1 MKIFYTSRE
10 LSRKFNIN
18 LARWKRWTR
27 EFLSPDPLGGLQSGY
42 ARQYSHDEA
51 FTVVLAGHLV
61 AELKFSIP
69 ETKQI
74 LNDLRQWLVDHNFY
88 LYSSKSAKSIGSR
101 SATANGYQ
109 IAITGPSAEHA
120 SESGLSYRIRDI
132 LGDDVMI
139 VDGVRTRC
147 LQFTEYFI
155 EPSADHLRRYD
166 TESSRVVNISG
177 LYKKFMDCL
186 DK

>member
-1 MKIFYTSRE
+1 MITFYTSRE
-10 LSRKFNIN
+10 LSRKFNVN

-74 LNDLRQWLVDHNFY
+74 LNDLRQWLMDHDFY
-88 LYSSKSAKSIGSR
+88 LYTSKSAKSIGSR
-101 SATANGYQ
+101 LANANGYQ
-109 IAITGPSAEHA
+109 IAIAGPSAEHT
-120 SESGLSYRIRDI
+120 SESGLSYRIRGI
-132 LGDDVMI
+132 LGDDVVT
-139 VDGVRTRC
+139 VDGVRTRR
-147 LQFTEYFI
+147 LQFTEYII
-155 EPSADHLRRYD
+155 EPAADHLRRHD
-166 TESSRVVNISG
+166 TESYRVVNISG
-177 LYKKFMDCL
+177 LYKKFMNCL
-186 DK
+186 D